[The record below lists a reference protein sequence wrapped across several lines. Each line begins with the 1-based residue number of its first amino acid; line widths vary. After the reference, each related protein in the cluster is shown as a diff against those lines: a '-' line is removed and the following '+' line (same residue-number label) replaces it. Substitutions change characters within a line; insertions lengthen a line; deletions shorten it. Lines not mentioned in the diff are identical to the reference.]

1 MERRHATKTATFAIG
16 FIRIEK
22 IPIFLYKLQ

>member
-22 IPIFLYKLQ
+22 IPIFLGGF